1 MWRIIDLGD
10 PQPAGTSRRTKPL
23 LPSSCVVGNPSLTG
37 LWNGSPSSNRN
48 PRAEPLVTGG
58 GAENHSSRP
67 LLYRRGRGQRHAM
80 TAEDVYHFRAIG
92 RASGGIGDYFSG
104 FSEVR
109 GAHYRR
115 GYDGE
120 LFHILVAEIIEAVHR
135 ASGDAQRLPG
145 TNLNGRAVNRPGKD
159 ALNTVED
166 LLVGVVLV
174 GRRRSR

>member
-1 MWRIIDLGD
+1 
-10 PQPAGTSRRTKPL
+10 
-23 LPSSCVVGNPSLTG
+23 
-37 LWNGSPSSNRN
+37 
-48 PRAEPLVTGG
+48 
-58 GAENHSSRP
+58 
-67 LLYRRGRGQRHAM
+67 M
-80 TAEDVYHFRAIG
+80 TAEDVHHFRAIG
-92 RASGGIGDYFSG
+92 RAAGGGGDDFGG

-145 TNLNGRAVNRPGKD
+145 TNLDGRAVNRPGKD
-159 ALNTVED
+159 TLDTVED

-174 GRRRSR
+174 SRRRQLLPGGD